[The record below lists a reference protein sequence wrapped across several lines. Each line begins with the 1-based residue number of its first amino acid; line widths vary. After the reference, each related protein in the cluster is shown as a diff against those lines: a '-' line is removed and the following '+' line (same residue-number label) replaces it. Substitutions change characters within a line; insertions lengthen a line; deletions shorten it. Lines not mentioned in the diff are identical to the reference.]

1 MKLMLIHKNSKAKK
15 AMVKKGQIFPME
27 EQFIQSF
34 FQFFFSFF
42 FLLFEQIT
50 HLHIELSK
58 S

>member
-34 FQFFFSFF
+34 F
-42 FLLFEQIT
+42 
-50 HLHIELSK
+50 
-58 S
+58 